1 MQLYCVGA
9 KVPRCCIQCGEG
21 DFVCCRMMWWHR
33 GNGGD
38 GIESH
43 MLTLTLDLIM
53 IGEHTARK
61 YDVPTYVLC
70 QKCIYSTAFSDYVLR
85 RGGNCESI
93 CTALDFCTHTLFLF
107 FFFFLFACLFSL
119 LYSCAVWTC
128 LCQQRDSKAKKSKQT
143 LVVVI

>member
-61 YDVPTYVLC
+61 YDVCTYVLC
-70 QKCIYSTAFSDYVLR
+70 QKCILHTVTIYVPR
-85 RGGNCESI
+85 KGGNCKSI
-93 CTALDFCTHTLFLF
+93 CTALDFCTHTVSV
-107 FFFFLFACLFSL
+107 FFLFLVCVSL
-119 LYSCAVWTC
+119 LSALFVCCFDMLESTT
-128 LCQQRDSKAKKSKQT
+128 R
-143 LVVVI
+143 